1 MKFIKGCD
9 RNQTSLIP
17 KTLDESIHENNDVRL
32 IDLYIDSLDLN
43 EFGFK
48 TDFSEVGRPGYHPS
62 DLLKLFIYGYL
73 NKMRSSRVL
82 EKECGRNI
90 ELIWLVKGLMPD
102 HNTISNFRRDNG
114 RGIKK
119 VFRNSVEIATSFS
132 LIGGILLAVDGSKF
146 RAQNSKKN
154 NFTKEKTERH
164 IKYLERKLEEY
175 NNLLSSEDDVDG
187 EAHDENASKTETMI
201 ESKEKIE
208 QKKSDCGQRLKKYQK
223 MQADLEQSGESQVS
237 LSDPDSRLLA
247 SSNKQAE
254 VGYNVQL
261 SVDAKYKLAVDFKVT
276 SENDNKAMGEMGR
289 RLKAILGHSK
299 FTVLLDKGYHTG
311 SEFKYVE
318 RFDINVI
325 VGSPLASSHA
335 PDPAYDV
342 SQFIYNEA
350 EDQYTCPAE
359 NILTTNGKEYTK
371 TKRKTKYKIKKYDTK
386 ACKTCPFLT
395 NCSKRKSGKVIER
408 SEFMDQIEANSKRL
422 EQNKELYK
430 QRQAIVEHPF
440 GTIKRQWGFDHII
453 TKKTTQRAESDMGL
467 IFAAYNLRRL
477 INILGFDLFK
487 AFLTGALSME
497 NIFSTYR
504 SYFKPL
510 RVTLKIY
517 RGKSQS
523 QVSKVKMSYN
533 RLIELRAA

>member
-1 MKFIKGCD
+1 MKYIKGCD

-17 KTLDESIHENNDVRL
+17 RTLEESIHRNNDVRL

-43 EFGFK
+43 ELGFK
-48 TDFSEVGRPGYHPS
+48 TEFVEIGRPGYHPS

-82 EKECGRNI
+82 EKECRRNI
-90 ELIWLVKGLMPD
+90 ELIWLLKGLMPD
-102 HNTISNFRRDNG
+102 HNTISNFRRDNC

-119 VFRNSVEIATSFS
+119 VFRNSVEIASSFS

-164 IKYLERKLEEY
+164 IAYLERKLEEY
-175 NNLLSSEDDVDG
+175 NNLLSSEDDVDD
-187 EAHDENASKTETMI
+187 EAHNENTNRTETVI

-208 QKKSDCGQRLKKYQK
+208 QKKSNSEQRLKKYQK

-289 RLKAILGHSK
+289 RLKVILGQSK

-342 SQFIYNEA
+342 SQFIYNEQ
-350 EDQYTCPAE
+350 EDEYTCPVG
-359 NILTTNGKEYTK
+359 NKLTTNGKEYTK
-371 TKRKTKYKIKKYDTK
+371 TKRTTKYKIKKYDTK

-408 SEFMDQIEANSKRL
+408 SEFMDQIEANRKRL

-453 TKKTTQRAESDMGL
+453 TKKTKQRAESDMGL
-467 IFAAYNLRRL
+467 IFVAYNLRRL

-497 NIFSTYR
+497 NIFSTYIG
-504 SYFKPL
+504 YFKPL

-517 RGKSQS
+517 KNESQS
-523 QVSKVKMSYN
+523 QVSLVKMYCKG
-533 RLIELRAA
+533 LFELRAA